1 MSTLLIKQKYVS
13 VLNLETNITLF
24 IVEAVVLLD
33 MCYTYVIPS
42 IAWSTMV
49 VERQRNKES
58 QG

>member
-42 IAWSTMV
+42 IAWSTMGIYG
-49 VERQRNKES
+49 NNC
-58 QG
+58 